1 MPINIT
7 RKEDCVGCGAC
18 LDCCP
23 KDAIYWE
30 TDSEGFD
37 YARVD
42 PAKCI
47 DCSLCLRVCPLLNA
61 DRLNATN
68 RDFGRPVALA
78 SYNTDADI
86 RMASTSG
93 GIFSAL
99 AEKVLD
105 EGGFIGGAVWTE
117 DFGACHILSDRRE
130 DLARIRGSKYF
141 QSDATGIYKA
151 VREAL
156 KTGRKV
162 LICGTPCQMAG
173 LRSFLRKDYDNL
185 IIVDFVCG
193 NINSPKLFRKYVESL
208 EQRYG
213 ARMTSYH
220 PKNKEYGGWH
230 NFAFKATFEN
240 GAVYVRNRTD
250 DPFTKC
256 FIGTH
261 VGSRPCCFEC
271 KFKQLPRVADLTIA
285 DFWGIEDV
293 DKSWDSPMGTSLVLV
308 NNDKGRRMYESLG
321 DAVQSKE
328 MPLEGAIKGNLHL
341 IRNSRPVPID
351 REEFYRILDTEG
363 FDAAMKKVGNPRR
376 PLIPRILNRLKRLAR
391 H

>member
-18 LDCCP
+18 VDCCP

-30 TDSEGFD
+30 TDIEGFD

-42 PAKCI
+42 PDKCI
-47 DCSLCLRVCPLLNA
+47 DCSLCLKTCPLLNV
-61 DRLNATN
+61 DKLNAVNSDYGTP
-68 RDFGRPVALA
+68 DVLA
-78 SYNTDADI
+78 AYNTDSDV

-105 EGGFIGGAVWTE
+105 EGGFIGGAVWTD

-130 DLARIRGSKYF
+130 DLDRIRGSKYF
-141 QSDATGIYKA
+141 QSDATGIYRA
-151 VREAL
+151 VRKAL
-156 KTGRKV
+156 ATGRKV

-173 LRSFLRKDYDNL
+173 LRSYLRRDYENL

-193 NINSPKLFRKYVESL
+193 NINSPKLFKKYVESL

-213 ARMTSYH
+213 ARMLSYH
-220 PKNKEYGGWH
+220 PKNKEHGGWH
-230 NFAFKATFEN
+230 NFAFKATFDN
-240 GAVYVRNRTD
+240 GAVYVRNRTAD
-250 DPFTKC
+250 AFTRC

-285 DFWGIEDV
+285 DFWGIENIDV
-293 DKSWDSPMGTSLVLV
+293 
-308 NNDKGRRMYESLG
+308 
-321 DAVQSKE
+321 
-328 MPLEGAIKGNLHL
+328 
-341 IRNSRPVPID
+341 
-351 REEFYRILDTEG
+351 
-363 FDAAMKKVGNPRR
+363 
-376 PLIPRILNRLKRLAR
+376 
-391 H
+391 

>member
-18 LDCCP
+18 VDCCP

-30 TDSEGFD
+30 TDIEGFD

-42 PAKCI
+42 PDKCI
-47 DCSLCLRVCPLLNA
+47 DCSLCLKTCPLLNV
-61 DRLNATN
+61 DKLNAVNSDYGTP
-68 RDFGRPVALA
+68 DVLA
-78 SYNTDADI
+78 AYNTDSDV

-105 EGGFIGGAVWTE
+105 EGGFIGGAVWTD

-130 DLARIRGSKYF
+130 DLDRIRGSKYF
-141 QSDATGIYKA
+141 QSDATGIYRA
-151 VREAL
+151 VRKAL
-156 KTGRKV
+156 ATGRKV

-173 LRSFLRKDYDNL
+173 LRSYLRRDYENL

-193 NINSPKLFRKYVESL
+193 NINSPKLFKKYVESL

-213 ARMTSYH
+213 ARMLSYH
-220 PKNKEYGGWH
+220 PKNKEHGGWH
-230 NFAFKATFEN
+230 NFAFKATFDN
-240 GAVYVRNRTD
+240 GAVYVRNRTAD
-250 DPFTKC
+250 AFTRC

-285 DFWGIEDV
+285 DFWGIENIDPA
-293 DKSWDSPMGTSLVLV
+293 WDSPMGTSLVLV
-308 NNDKGRRMYESLG
+308 NNERGCTFFDSLG
-321 DAVQSKE
+321 DSVRSHP
-328 MPLEGAIKGNLHL
+328 MPLEGAIKGNAHLLH
-341 IRNSRPVPID
+341 NSAPSPVD
-351 REEFYRILDTEG
+351 RDEFYRLLDTEG
-363 FDAAMKKVGNPRR
+363 FDAAMRKVGSPRR
-376 PLIPRILNRLKRLAR
+376 PLLPRIINRLKRLLR
-391 H
+391 